1 MRLRKFFITV
11 AAIASINFMGFTQTE
26 SEQVRHVADGSILHC
41 WCWSFNTIKD
51 NMSKIAEAGF
61 TALQT
66 SPINTC
72 FIGEY
77 GELNY
82 WSDDLTGRWYYHYQ
96 PTDWKIGNY
105 QLGTRDE
112 FAAMCEE
119 AKRFNI
125 TVIVDVVP
133 NHTTQLTKY
142 SRDQLQNLIDAVGGE
157 DQLYHENDSKNVTNW
172 NSRNELTTYR
182 IGGCPDVNT
191 ENPKFQSYFMD
202 FMNDAIDLGAGGFRF
217 DTAKH
222 IGLPGDPLDPKS
234 KENDFWPIFT
244 GSKSIDGKMLHNA
257 ENLFEYGEVLQGSGD
272 RINDYAKIMR
282 VTSSTYG
289 GDLRLAVRLANLSGP
304 RVYDYKNPAAP
315 DRLVTWIESHDTYAN
330 QGESAK
336 FTNFQLR
343 VGYSIL
349 AARKYGTPLF
359 FNRPQGEEA
368 TQFPGKTKIGSMGN
382 NEFFNPEIVAVHG
395 LRKACLGEDEKFLNP
410 YSKSTLVLERGTKGT
425 LLVNMEEKAVM
436 FKYESQMPDG
446 VYVDK
451 AHGAKFTVKDGM
463 LSGRV
468 PKQSVCVIY

>member
-1 MRLRKFFITV
+1 MKLRKFFITV

-82 WSDDLTGRWYYHYQ
+82 WSEDLTGRWYYHYQ

-119 AKRFNI
+119 AKKFNI

-257 ENLFEYGEVLQGSGD
+257 ENLFEYGEVL
-272 RINDYAKIMR
+272 
-282 VTSSTYG
+282 
-289 GDLRLAVRLANLSGP
+289 
-304 RVYDYKNPAAP
+304 
-315 DRLVTWIESHDTYAN
+315 
-330 QGESAK
+330 
-336 FTNFQLR
+336 
-343 VGYSIL
+343 
-349 AARKYGTPLF
+349 
-359 FNRPQGEEA
+359 
-368 TQFPGKTKIGSMGN
+368 
-382 NEFFNPEIVAVHG
+382 
-395 LRKACLGEDEKFLNP
+395 
-410 YSKSTLVLERGTKGT
+410 
-425 LLVNMEEKAVM
+425 
-436 FKYESQMPDG
+436 
-446 VYVDK
+446 
-451 AHGAKFTVKDGM
+451 
-463 LSGRV
+463 
-468 PKQSVCVIY
+468 